1 MLVAGDRWGE
11 GALMQQKGISGAL
24 LQGDVPS
31 RISTF
36 SGLTKCGSASPDMS
50 STAMSVLEMGCEQ
63 SFHGSLKASVLGPI
77 PEVGRPSRAV
87 PLGGQWGGRGSCR
100 HRVCLAEQMCP
111 WREPWDRETE

>member
-1 MLVAGDRWGE
+1 
-11 GALMQQKGISGAL
+11 MQQKGSSGAL

-36 SGLTKCGSASPDMS
+36 RGVTKCGSAFPDMS
-50 STAMSVLEMGCEQ
+50 NTAMSVLEMGCEQ
-63 SFHGSLKASVLGPI
+63 SFHRGLKASVLGPV

-87 PLGGQWGGRGSCR
+87 PLGGQSQGGGRCR